1 MVTYFVV
8 QESKAVMR
16 VSVEVP
22 VFKHTYLEETIQSV
36 LGQSFEDWHL
46 YLLSDGA
53 SMKAQ
58 KVMKKWAEHP
68 KISVRFAVNAGIG
81 ASRRRL
87 TAWSES
93 EYILPMDDDDILF
106 SDCIAEMTACMDRHK
121 EAGLVRARRKFVDRK
136 GRVLDE
142 PCWFPFEE
150 RKLYRGMTCDLHNHS
165 QPTLIRRSAYDK
177 TEGWFGF
184 QEYGGAGEDCDIFLK
199 IEEVADI
206 ILLDRFLYGY
216 RLHRKRFSRELGSKS
231 AYHMWRMLA
240 DATIER
246 RRLPLRRINEK
257 PPFKYEQIDEG

>member
-1 MVTYFVV
+1 M
-8 QESKAVMR
+8 K

-22 VFKHTYLEETIQSV
+22 VFKHKYLEETIQSV
-36 LGQSFEDWHL
+36 LGQSFQDWHL

-58 KVMKKWAEHP
+58 KVIRKWADHP
-68 KISVRFAVNAGIG
+68 KISVRFGENIGIG
-81 ASRRRL
+81 PSRGKL

-93 EYILPMDDDDILF
+93 EYILPLDDDDILF
-106 SDCIAEMTACMDRHK
+106 SDCIAEMTACMDKHK
-121 EAGLVRARRKFVDRK
+121 EAGLVRARRKFIDKK
-136 GRVLDE
+136 GKVLDE

-150 RKLYRGMTCDLHNHS
+150 RKLYCGMTCDLYNHS

-184 QEYGGAGEDCDIFLK
+184 QQYGGAGEDCDIFLK

-206 ILLDRFLYGY
+206 ILLDRILYGY

-231 AYHMWRMLA
+231 AYDMWRMLA
-240 DATIER
+240 DVTIER
-246 RRLPLRRINEK
+246 RRLPLRRINDK
-257 PPFKYEQIDEG
+257 PPFEYEQIDEG